1 MAKNPAEEFL
11 GLKEKEASKKAS
23 DDLELWHAWN
33 RGGQTPELMQP
44 LIKKYE
50 PLFKRKTQEWKAP
63 AVAPAAFTAEL
74 KRHFI
79 DAAKTFDPER
89 GVAFNTHMQ
98 YRIQKA
104 KRFNAK
110 YQNVGY
116 IPEGQAEHIGDIQSA
131 QNTLNEQFGRAP
143 TAAEL
148 AEHLDLPEHKVTTV
162 LKALRND
169 IPSSKFESDPF
180 EFGTSRE
187 NDVIRQMQ
195 RRPDEYFTPEEAKV
209 FQHVFGVNNHKKITD
224 TTTLASTLGVSMPK
238 VSRLKTSIAEK
249 VKKHI

>member
-1 MAKNPAEEFL
+1 MPKNPVEEFL
-11 GLKEKEASKKAS
+11 GLKNKEASKKAA

-33 RGGQTPELMQP
+33 KGGQTAELMQP

-131 QNTLNEQFGRAP
+131 QNELNEQFGRAP
-143 TAAEL
+143 TAAEI
-148 AEHLDLPEHKVTTV
+148 ADHLELPEHKVTTV
-162 LKALRND
+162 LKALRHD

-180 EFGTSRE
+180 EFNTSRE
-187 NDVIRQMQ
+187 MDVIRQMQ
-195 RRPDEYFTPEEAKV
+195 RSPNDYFTAEEAKV
-209 FQHVFGVNNHKKITD
+209 FQHVFGSGGHKKITD

-238 VSRLKTSIAEK
+238 ISRLKTSIAAK
-249 VKKHI
+249 IKKNI

>member
-1 MAKNPAEEFL
+1 MAKNPVEEFL
-11 GLKEKEASKKAS
+11 DVKVKEASQKAS

-33 RGGQTPELMQP
+33 KGGQTPELMQP

-50 PLFKRKTQEWKAP
+50 PLFNRKTKEWKAP

-104 KRFNAK
+104 KRYNAK

-195 RRPDEYFTPEEAKV
+195 RRPDDYFTAEESKI
-209 FQHVFGVNNHKKITD
+209 FQHVYGANGHKKITD
-224 TTTLASTLGVSMPK
+224 TTTLATTLGVSMPK
-238 VSRLKTSIAEK
+238 VSRLKTSIADK
-249 VKKHI
+249 IKKHI

>member
-1 MAKNPAEEFL
+1 MANPVQEFL
-11 GLKEKEASKKAS
+11 GLREKEASKRAE

-33 RGGQTPELMQP
+33 KGGQTPALMAP
-44 LIKKYE
+44 LLKKYE
-50 PLFKRKTQEWKAP
+50 PLFVRKTNEWKAP
-63 AVAPAAFTAEL
+63 AVATAAFKAEL
-74 KRHFI
+74 MSHFI
-79 DAAKTFDPER
+79 EAAKTFDPNR
-89 GVAFNTHMQ
+89 GTAFNTHVQ

-104 KRFNAK
+104 KRYNSK

-131 QNTLNEQFGRAP
+131 QNELNEQLGRAP

-169 IPSSKFESDPF
+169 IPSSRFESDPN

-187 NDVIRQMQ
+187 NDVVRLMQ
-195 RRPDEYFTPEEAKV
+195 KNPQEYFTHEEAKV
-209 FQHVFGVNNHKKITD
+209 FQHIYGVNGHKKITD
-224 TTTLASTLGVSMPK
+224 TTGLAKQLEVSMPK
-238 VSRLKTSIAEK
+238 VSRLKTSIAAK
-249 VKKHI
+249 IKNHM